1 MPLIQAELSER
12 IIGCCIRVH
21 KTLGPGFLEKIYE
34 EALCLELA
42 KAGLKYERQK
52 LVVVVYDGKP
62 IGEHRL
68 DLVVDGLVVLELKAT
83 AGIDD
88 IHLATS
94 RSYLKAT
101 SLQLALVVNFARPT
115 LDIKRVVLT
124 H

>member
-1 MPLIQAELSER
+1 MPLIQAELSEK

-21 KTLGPGFLEKIYE
+21 KALGPGFLEKIYE
-34 EALCLELA
+34 EALGLELT
-42 KAGLKYERQK
+42 KAGLKYERQE
-52 LVVVVYDGKP
+52 LVIVVYDGKA

-68 DLVVDGLVVLELKAT
+68 DLVVEGLVVLELKAT